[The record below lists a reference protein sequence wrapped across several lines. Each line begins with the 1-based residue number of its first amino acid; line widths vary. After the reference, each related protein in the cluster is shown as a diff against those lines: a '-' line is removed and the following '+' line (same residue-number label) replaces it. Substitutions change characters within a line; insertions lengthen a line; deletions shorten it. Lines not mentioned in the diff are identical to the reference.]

1 VKLLAVEAG
10 QWGTYMVSRYQQIQ
24 DMDIDVYL
32 LTGIG
37 IPGSWDASRSRDLG
51 SKKLSD
57 IVAAAQEWQEKERF
71 DGVFCFSE
79 MAVVTTA
86 HVANALGLPGI
97 GVEAALK
104 SRNKLLMHTA
114 HDEYGAAHARFRF
127 VATRDEALSAG
138 DDFGYPVILKP
149 TLGCSSTLVFRCDD
163 GDELAQRF
171 DQASARVDSTLQM
184 ELEADELD
192 LGPRGLLVESFLD
205 GHEHLIEASVWD
217 DEVYLG
223 SIVDRVTIE
232 GKVFDDDV
240 HRTPTALSDD
250 QIARVHDVVTRAVH
264 AQGLRRSVMHAEVRF
279 HGGEPHVLE
288 IAARP
293 GGGGLDVMARICGD
307 HDPIRTVVDVARGVP
322 PRLHHYSPTGVATAA
337 MALICP
343 GGVVE
348 EVVVPPKVSTHPAV
362 FFLKITAR
370 PGDLIKRP
378 PEGNTVFGFL
388 GATGSSFE
396 EAMTT
401 AVACAEQ
408 IEVKLLGARAPA
420 AAAMGALR

>member
-1 VKLLAVEAG
+1 MGV
-10 QWGTYMVSRYQQIQ
+10 
-24 DMDIDVYL
+24 DVYL

-37 IPGSWDASRSRDLG
+37 VPGSWEASRSRDLG
-51 SKKLSD
+51 SKKLPD
-57 IVAAAQEWQEKERF
+57 IVDAARAWHEEERF

-86 HVANALGLPGI
+86 HVAEALGLPGI

-114 HDEYGAAHARFRF
+114 HDELGAAHAQFRLA
-127 VATRDEALSAG
+127 ATLDDALGAG
-138 DDFGYPVILKP
+138 GEFGYPVVLKP

-163 GDELAQRF
+163 SEELELRYE
-171 DQASARVDSTLQM
+171 QASARVDHTLQM
-184 ELEADELD
+184 ELEADDLD

-205 GHEHLIEASVWD
+205 GHEHLIEATVWD
-217 DEVYLG
+217 DEVFLG

-240 HRTPTALSDD
+240 HRTPTALTED
-250 QIARVHDVVTRAVH
+250 QVAAVHEVVTRAVH

-279 HGGEPHVLE
+279 HRGEPHVLE

-293 GGGGLDVMARICGD
+293 GGGGLDIMARICGD
-307 HDPIRTVVDVARGVP
+307 HDPIRSVVDIARGVR

-343 GGVVE
+343 AGVVE
-348 EVVVPPKVSTHPAV
+348 EVVVPPEVSSHPEV

-388 GATGSSFE
+388 GATGPSFE

-401 AVACAEQ
+401 AVACAER
-408 IEVKLLGARAPA
+408 IEVRLVGARAPA
-420 AAAMGALR
+420 VAEMGALR